1 MRHRVAG
8 RKLSRHTQHRELMF
22 RNMLVSLLEHERI
35 KTTLAKGKELRSW
48 ADKMISLGKKG
59 TLHARRQA
67 FALLRNEGIVKKL
80 FDQIAPK
87 LKDREGGY
95 TRVYKLGWRHGDAA
109 PLSLVELV
117 TFAHPEEKKKSTIT
131 KAKEALGKVTPK
143 KKEKVETKEKV
154 EEKGKGKGKG
164 KENEKEKEKGKEKK
178 EKKVKKEEKEA
189 PKAKKEKPKK
199 KASAEKTKEKTKSK

>member
-22 RNMLVSLLEHERI
+22 RNMVVSLLQHERI
-35 KTTLAKGKELRSW
+35 RTTLAKGKELRSW
-48 ADKMISLGKKG
+48 ADRIISLGKQG
-59 TLHARRQA
+59 TLHARRRA

-80 FDQIAPK
+80 FDEIAPK

-95 TRVYKLGWRHGDAA
+95 TRVFKLGWRHGDAA

-117 TFAHPEEKKKSTIT
+117 TYAHPEEKKKSTMT
-131 KAKEALGKVTPK
+131 KAKQVLEKVTPR
-143 KKEKVETKEKV
+143 KKEKAEKKEK
-154 EEKGKGKGKG
+154 
-164 KENEKEKEKGKEKK
+164 EKEKEKGKEKK

-199 KASAEKTKEKTKSK
+199 KAPAEKSKEKSKSK

>member
-22 RNMLVSLLEHERI
+22 RNMLGSLLQHERI
-35 KTTLAKGKELRSW
+35 KTTLPKAKELRSW
-48 ADKMISLGKKG
+48 ADKIITLGKKG

-67 FALLRNEGIVKKL
+67 FALLRDEGIVKKL
-80 FDQIAPK
+80 FDEIAPK

-95 TRVYKLGWRHGDAA
+95 TRVYKMGWRQGDGA

-117 TFAHPEEKKKSTIT
+117 TFSPAEEKKKSPVT
-131 KAKEALGKVTPK
+131 KAKEVLEKVTPK
-143 KKEKVETKEKV
+143 KKGKEEKKEKK
-154 EEKGKGKGKG
+154 EEEKEKGKGKP
-164 KENEKEKEKGKEKK
+164 KEKEKK

-189 PKAKKEKPKK
+189 PKEKKEKPKK
-199 KASAEKTKEKTKSK
+199 KSSK

>member
-22 RNMLVSLLEHERI
+22 RNMVVSLLQHERI

-48 ADKMISLGKKG
+48 ADKIITLGKKG

-67 FALLRNEGIVKKL
+67 FALLRDEGIVKKL
-80 FDQIAPK
+80 FDEIAPK

-95 TRVYKLGWRHGDAA
+95 TRIYKMGWRQGDGA

-117 TFAHPEEKKKSTIT
+117 TFSSPEQKKKSTVK
-131 KAKEALGKVTPK
+131 KAKEVL
-143 KKEKVETKEKV
+143 EKVAPKI
-154 EEKGKGKGKG
+154 
-164 KENEKEKEKGKEKK
+164 KGKEKK

-189 PKAKKEKPKK
+189 PKEKKEKPKK
-199 KASAEKTKEKTKSK
+199 KPSEEKSK